1 MSNWK
6 KYKNGN
12 YTVSINLAN
21 GTKIREND
29 LDNLTPAFAEN
40 CDCKITDRCDG
51 GCEFCY
57 EGCSPNGKHGDIL
70 NPKFLDTL
78 HPYTE
83 LAING
88 NDLSHPDLIPF
99 LEKLKE
105 KNIITNMTVNQIHF
119 ERKQDFIKE
128 LIDNN
133 LIYGLG
139 ISLKEPTKEFIK
151 LVKQYPNAVIHT
163 INGVTTLENYKA
175 LANHN
180 LKILI
185 LGYKELQR
193 GIKYM
198 DDHFI
203 SIKQAQAS
211 LYGALKTMIDEGWF
225 NVVSFDNL
233 AIAQLDVKR
242 LLNTEEWDEFY
253 MGDDSEYTFY
263 LDLVDQKFSKNSIAP
278 ENERYGLLDSVDAM
292 FEKIRKRK
300 NRNVI
305 QISDKI

>member
-29 LDNLTPAFAEN
+29 LDNLTPVFAEN

-57 EGCSPNGKHGDIL
+57 EGCTPDGKHGDIL
-70 NPKFLDTL
+70 NPNFLDTL
-78 HPYTE
+78 HPWTE

-99 LEKLKE
+99 LLKLKE
-105 KNIITNMTVNQIHF
+105 KNVIANMTVNQIHF
-119 ERKQDFIKE
+119 ERNQELIKE
-128 LIDNN
+128 LIGTK
-133 LIYGLG
+133 LIHGLG
-139 ISLKEPTKEFIK
+139 ISLRKPTPEFIS
-151 LVKQYPNAVIHT
+151 LVKRYPNAVIHT
-163 INGVTTLENYKA
+163 INGVTTLKDYEM
-175 LANHN
+175 LAYHN

-203 SIKQAQAS
+203 PIKQAQAELHDA
-211 LYGALKTMIDEGWF
+211 LYVMLANEWF
-225 NVVSFDNL
+225 QVVSFDNL
-233 AIAQLDVKR
+233 AIEQLDVKR
-242 LLNTEEWDEFY
+242 LLSTEEWNEFY
-253 MGDDSEYTFY
+253 MGDDAQYTFY
-263 LDLVDQKFSKNSIAP
+263 LDLVEGKFAGNSLAP
-278 ENERYGLLDSVDAM
+278 ENERYDLLDSVDEM
-292 FEKIRKRK
+292 FEKIRGCK
-300 NRNVI
+300 
-305 QISDKI
+305 S

>member
-57 EGCSPNGKHGDIL
+57 EGCTPNGKHGDIL

-105 KNIITNMTVNQIHF
+105 KNVITNMTVNQIHF
-119 ERKQDFIKE
+119 ERKHDFIKE
-128 LIDNN
+128 LINN
-133 LIYGLG
+133 KLIYGLG
-139 ISLKEPTKEFIK
+139 VSLKEPTEEFIN

-163 INGVTTLENYKA
+163 INGVTTLEDYKA

-203 SIKQAQAS
+203 SIKQAQAN

-300 NRNVI
+300 SVNVV
-305 QISDKI
+305 

>member
-57 EGCSPNGKHGDIL
+57 EGCTPNGKHGDIL

-119 ERKQDFIKE
+119 ERKQAFIKE
-128 LIDNN
+128 LIDNK

-139 ISLKEPTKEFIK
+139 VSLKEPTEEFIK

-163 INGVTTLENYKA
+163 INGVTTLEDYKA

-203 SIKQAQAS
+203 PIKQAQAS

-278 ENERYGLLDSVDAM
+278 ENERYNLLDSVDAM

-300 NRNVI
+300 SVNVI
-305 QISDKI
+305 